1 MTEMI
6 RFALHP
12 FWKIFKFL
20 MLKCGVPLERLLEW
34 KLRFFSIL
42 YKLFPQRGS
51 QPESTNSYSR
61 PAKWTIEHES
71 SLSVQTS
78 HYWDILNDEWN
89 KNI

>member
-51 QPESTNSYSR
+51 QPESNNSYSR

-78 HYWDILNDEWN
+78 HYWNILNDEWN